1 LTPFLGLFWVIFGII
16 ENIQKMTKTLF
27 FLGEKQIL
35 VLNPIFHLK
44 AIVEKS

>member
-1 LTPFLGLFWVIFGII
+1 LTIFWGIFGII
-16 ENIQKMTKTLF
+16 ETSLKIAKTLF